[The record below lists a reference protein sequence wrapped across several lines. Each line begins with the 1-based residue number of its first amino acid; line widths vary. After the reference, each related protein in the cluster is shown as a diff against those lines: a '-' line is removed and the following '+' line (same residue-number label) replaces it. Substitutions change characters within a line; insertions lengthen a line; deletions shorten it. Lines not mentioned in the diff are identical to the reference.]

1 MVETRTR
8 PPRTE
13 EFTLNGDE
21 LLRTV
26 RQLVREGNVRRI
38 TIRNE
43 DGHTLVELPLTVGLI
58 GAALLPVWA
67 AVGAI
72 AALATRCSIVVERID
87 EPERGGDR

>member
-1 MVETRTR
+1 MTEQQTR

-13 EFTLNGDE
+13 EFKLDGDE

-26 RQLVREGNVRRI
+26 KQLVREGNVRRI
-38 TIRNE
+38 TIKNE
-43 DGHTLVELPLTVGLI
+43 EGRTLVELPLTVGVI

-87 EPERGGDR
+87 EPGEQA